1 MTDRD
6 TKPVPDKEGTVVFP
20 LERREWYLPSL
31 RTSSQGLDQIKFP
44 SLTRPNIPKDAP
56 PTFDLVN
63 WAIRMYSFSLLS
75 HYREM
80 LSSFLLLTDR
90 GNIPAAFVIARCLF
104 ELAAHTYYVNKHVQ
118 QYLKQGNLKS
128 AWEFLH
134 EINMGNLYMKE
145 KYAERDDEGD
155 NPKFLAPREIGKVI
169 RCFNEL
175 GNIKHAGET
184 YSFLSEYIH
193 PNMGAFSCHYK
204 FNADGRTIKVNFIEP
219 PRDPLMAPLPE
230 VAISLL
236 ALQFVGKLL
245 DLTGETVVTSSISRI
260 LRDYIDSRPQ

>member
-6 TKPVPDKEGTVVFP
+6 TKPVPDKEGTVVLP
-20 LERREWYLPSL
+20 LEKREWYLPSL
-31 RTSSQGLDQIKFP
+31 RASLQGLDQIKFP
-44 SLTRPNIPKDAP
+44 SLTRPNVPKDAP

-63 WAIRMYSFSLLS
+63 WGIRMYSFSLLS

-80 LSSFLLLTDR
+80 LRSFLLLTDR

-104 ELAAHTYYVNKHVQ
+104 EMAAHTYYVNKHVQ

-128 AWEFLH
+128 AGEFLS
-134 EINMGNLYMKE
+134 EINMGSLYMKE

-155 NPKFLAPREIGKVI
+155 NPKFPAPREIGKVI
-169 RCFNEL
+169 RCFNEW
-175 GNIKHAGET
+175 GNIKHVGET

-193 PNMGAFSCHYK
+193 PNMAAFSYHYK
-204 FNADGRTIKVNFIEP
+204 FNADGSTTKVNFIEP

-230 VAISLL
+230 VAISLA
-236 ALQFVGKLL
+236 ALQFAGKLL

-260 LRDYIDSRPQ
+260 LHDYIDSRPQ